1 MRGMVRTMPTFKYRV
16 RDRSGKATTGTIEA
30 PTIEMAGNHLYQ
42 TGYFP
47 ISIEEESA
55 SVSLNLSDLLKR
67 FQKVKP
73 EELIVFSQQL
83 STLYKAGLPLLS
95 GLKGLR
101 DQTSNQR
108 FKEII
113 EDIGLQVEGGNTL
126 FGSMSSHP
134 DVFPIVYVNM
144 IRAGETSGRLGES
157 LDRFVTLADRE
168 LRSRQRVTEAT
179 RYPKIV
185 IFSVIIA
192 FAVLLAFVIPR
203 FAQIFAQFKTP
214 LPLPTRMMIGINNLF
229 HNYWYLLLLAI
240 VLIPILLKRYIKT
253 EKGRIFWDRLKMRI
267 PVFGRL
273 FLIAALSRFA
283 HTFVMLN
290 KSGIPILQTLE
301 ITSSTTNNVILS
313 QSIEEINRKVR
324 EGRSLADAMKESG
337 RFTSLV
343 IQMVAVGESTGTL
356 DEMLVRIT
364 EYYDIE
370 LENAIKKM
378 TTYIEPA
385 LTLFMGIVVLFL
397 ALAVFLPWWNMAS
410 VFK

>member
-1 MRGMVRTMPTFKYRV
+1 MPTFRYKV
-16 RDRSGKATTGTIEA
+16 RDRLGKAMSGTIEA

-47 ISIEEESA
+47 IAIEEEAASA
-55 SVSLNLSDLLKR
+55 SLDLADLWKR
-67 FQKVKP
+67 FKKVKP

-95 GLKGLR
+95 GLRSLKE
-101 DQTSNQR
+101 QTLNQR
-108 FKEII
+108 FKEIL
-113 EDIGLQVEGGNTL
+113 EEIGLQIEGGSTL
-126 FGSMSSHP
+126 FGAMSRYP
-134 DVFPIVYVNM
+134 DVFPVVYVNM
-144 IRAGETSGRLGES
+144 IRAGETSGKLGES
-157 LDRFVTLADRE
+157 LDRYVTLADRE
-168 LRSRQRVTEAT
+168 LRTRQRVKEAT

-185 IFSVIIA
+185 IFSVVIA
-192 FAVLLAFVIPR
+192 FAVLIAFVIPR

-214 LPLPTRMMIGINNLF
+214 LPLPTKVMIWTNNLF
-229 HNYWYLLLLAI
+229 KNYWYLLMGML
-240 VLIPILLKRYIKT
+240 VVVPILLKRYLLS
-253 EKGRIFWDRLKMRI
+253 EKGRIFWDRFKMRV

-273 FLIAALSRFA
+273 FLIAALSRFT

-290 KSGIPILQTLE
+290 RSGIPILQILE
-301 ITSSTTNNVILS
+301 ITSTTINNVILS
-313 QSIEEINRKVR
+313 QSIEEISRKVR

-337 RFTSLV
+337 RFTPLV
-343 IQMVAVGESTGTL
+343 IQMVAVGESTGTF

-364 EYYDIE
+364 EYYDLE

-385 LTLFMGIVVLFL
+385 LTLFLGIVVLFL

-410 VFK
+410 LFK